1 MRTIPLSK
9 AYIDAEI
16 KQKILEITELGW
28 YILGEQCQLFEK
40 EFAEFIGTSEAV
52 VTSSGTAAILLTL
65 QALGVKAGDEVIVP
79 AHTAFPTVE
88 PILLLGAT
96 PIFVDIDETYTL
108 NPTLLE
114 EKITPHT
121 VGIIPVHLYGH
132 PAHLDPIQRVAEKY
146 HLFVLEDC
154 CQAHGAAY
162 KGKRVGS
169 WGKAGCFSFYPS
181 KNMTVYGDGGMVTTS
196 DAGLA
201 EKIRLLRNH
210 GLVGK
215 YRHEILGHNLRFNEI
230 QAAVGRLQ
238 LQKLEWFNQR
248 RRALADFYSKCLREI
263 LEQVEKSNS
272 STGSDPTMNPW
283 KGLLL
288 PSEQDWAYAVYH
300 LYVVRILSTGHSN
313 QRDRLIQFLQEKGIH
328 TGIHYPI
335 PCHLQPVMKNFSDQP
350 PVLPKTESVVREIIS
365 LPMFP
370 ELTEDEILYITQSIK
385 EFLTLNP

>member
-1 MRTIPLSK
+1 MQRIPLSK

-16 KQKILEITELGW
+16 KQKILEITEQGW

-79 AHTAFPTVE
+79 SHTAFPTVE

-96 PIFVDIDETYTL
+96 PVFVDIDETYTL
-108 NPTLLE
+108 NPSLLE
-114 EKITPHT
+114 EKITPRT

-162 KGKRVGS
+162 KGKKVGS

-181 KNMTVYGDGGMVTTS
+181 KNMTVYGDGGIVTTS
-196 DAGLA
+196 DLGLA

-248 RRALADFYSKCLREI
+248 RRTLANFYSTCLREVLN
-263 LEQVEKSNS
+263 LEEVNS
-272 STGSDPTMNPW
+272 STSLDPTPI
-283 KGLLL
+283 LCL

-300 LYVVRILSTGHSN
+300 LYVIRIPSPGHSN

-335 PCHLQPVMKNFSDQP
+335 PCHLQPVMKTFSGRP
-350 PVLPKTESVVREIIS
+350 SVLPKTESVVQEIIS

-385 EFLTLNP
+385 EFLTL

>member
-1 MRTIPLSK
+1 
-9 AYIDAEI
+9 
-16 KQKILEITELGW
+16 
-28 YILGEQCQLFEK
+28 
-40 EFAEFIGTSEAV
+40 
-52 VTSSGTAAILLTL
+52 
-65 QALGVKAGDEVIVP
+65 
-79 AHTAFPTVE
+79 
-88 PILLLGAT
+88 
-96 PIFVDIDETYTL
+96 
-108 NPTLLE
+108 
-114 EKITPHT
+114 
-121 VGIIPVHLYGH
+121 
-132 PAHLDPIQRVAEKY
+132 VAEKY

-162 KGKRVGS
+162 KGKKVGS

-196 DAGLA
+196 DVGLA
-201 EKIRLLRNH
+201 AKIRLLRNH

-215 YRHEILGHNLRFNEI
+215 YRHETLGHNLRFNEI

-272 STGSDPTMNPW
+272 STGSDPTLNPW
-283 KGLLL
+283 KGPLL

-300 LYVVRILSTGHSN
+300 LYVVRIPSTGYSN
-313 QRDRLIQFLQEKGIH
+313 RRDRLIQFLQEKGIH

-335 PCHLQPVMKNFSDQP
+335 PCHLQPVMKTFSDQP

-385 EFLTLNP
+385 EFLTL